1 MTISPTQIAP
11 TDWIHLEGMA
21 FYGYHGADPAEQQL
35 GQRFIVDLSVAYDL
49 RRAGETDDLDDTVNY
64 AQLYRLTR
72 DIVEGPSCRLLEAV
86 AARIAAAVLGQTP
99 VAGCACDYASRKYL
113 SRAVSSPPRPWR
125 SPAGETRPHPPA
137 RFTRLPAPFCWRCA
151 PSGAGA
157 FRGAARPRQVA
168 LRSYASW
175 RARQPRARPSRAR

>member
-49 RRAGETDDLDDTVNY
+49 RRAGETDDLQDTVNY

-72 DIVEGPSCRLLEAV
+72 DIVEGPSCRLIEAV
-86 AARIAAAVLGQTP
+86 AARIAAAVLDRTP
-99 VAGCACDYASRKYL
+99 VAAVRVRLRKPEVPIKGSIL
-113 SRAVSSPPRPWR
+113 AAAAVEITRWR
-125 SPAGETRPHPPA
+125 D
-137 RFTRLPAPFCWRCA
+137 
-151 PSGAGA
+151 
-157 FRGAARPRQVA
+157 
-168 LRSYASW
+168 
-175 RARQPRARPSRAR
+175 